1 MIWLSVNRDFFM
13 WNLLRKRYEK
23 VLLLS
28 TANLWGDYRGCS
40 LEPSATTLAMWC
52 ALWRPTKART
62 RLALQGSS

>member
-28 TANLWGDYRGCS
+28 TANLWGDY
-40 LEPSATTLAMWC
+40 PSAAHT
-52 ALWRPTKART
+52 
-62 RLALQGSS
+62 

>member
-28 TANLWGDYRGCS
+28 TANLWGDYRNLDLGEPALGCPGRS
-40 LEPSATTLAMWC
+40 
-52 ALWRPTKART
+52 
-62 RLALQGSS
+62 